1 MSENYYSRG
10 RVYDKEGNFLHMDTR
25 ESNSSIVR
33 EGYFFTDIE
42 QQLNEEYRYYEEQK
56 EKEQELKSNQKG
68 G

>member
-42 QQLNEEYRYYEEQK
+42 QQLNEEYRYHEEQK

>member
-1 MSENYYSRG
+1 LSENYYSRG

>member
-56 EKEQELKSNQKG
+56 EQELKSNQKG

>member
-1 MSENYYSRG
+1 
-10 RVYDKEGNFLHMDTR
+10 MDTR

>member
-56 EKEQELKSNQKG
+56 EKRTRT
-68 G
+68 

>member
-1 MSENYYSRG
+1 MIKRET
-10 RVYDKEGNFLHMDTR
+10 FLHMDTR